1 MAGGEQPPSPNGAR
15 YTLDNSASI
24 RDRLIGSATSSG
36 MVGVSQVP
44 TTFSDRS
51 GVDHREY
58 WHQELRPAVE
68 SATPANANPFRAL
81 VSRSDAVRPPT
92 RVKLGQQPAPGFST
106 FGMANT
112 SSRRAQGAGSVTA
125 PGVLVFPGNVECVY
139 LLTRSPGR
147 AEKRGS
153 TCREHVVGGVR
164 RIDGRGKP
172 STIKS
177 GRTAVV
183 AEETSGASED
193 G

>member
-1 MAGGEQPPSPNGAR
+1 MAGGDQPPSPNGAG
-15 YTLDNSASI
+15 YTVDHSASI

-36 MVGVSQVP
+36 MVGVSRVP

-51 GVDHREY
+51 GVDHRKY
-58 WHQELRPAVE
+58 RHQELRAVE
-68 SATPANANPFRAL
+68 SATPATPTPSAHWFPGLMQFA
-81 VSRSDAVRPPT
+81 PPP
-92 RVKLGQQPAPGFST
+92 RVKFGQQPAPGFST

-112 SSRRAQGAGSVTA
+112 SRSRAEGAGSVTA
-125 PGVLVFPGNVECVY
+125 PGVLVIPGNVECVY
-139 LLTRSPGR
+139 LLTRSPCR
-147 AEKRGS
+147 AEECGS
-153 TCREHVVGGVR
+153 TCREHVVSAVR

-177 GRTAVV
+177 GRTVAV